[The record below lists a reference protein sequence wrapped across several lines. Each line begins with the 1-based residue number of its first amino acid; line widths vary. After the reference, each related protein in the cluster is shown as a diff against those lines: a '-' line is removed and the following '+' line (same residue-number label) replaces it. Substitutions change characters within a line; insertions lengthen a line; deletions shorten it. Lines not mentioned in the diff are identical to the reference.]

1 MKQFALLMAAA
12 AILLSSCEEI
22 RRKKPETRIPVRVEE
37 VTSGSMGET
46 HSYVG
51 TIAADKAVTLSFETG
66 GALQRI
72 CVRAGQKVAKGTLLA
87 ELDNRTA
94 RNAYEA
100 AKVTLERAEDGYR
113 RAESVYQKGS
123 LPEVK
128 WVEIQTQLNQAKS
141 MADISRKNLE
151 NCSLYAPQSGTVGNI
166 QVEAG
171 MNVMPFQPVMQLL
184 DMSRISVSVSIPEN
198 EIAALRIG
206 QTARVRVQA
215 LDAVFDAKVTE
226 IGVVADPLSHAYPVS
241 LQVAKPD
248 AKLLPGMVCR
258 VEMADADTGV
268 TSIEIPAKTV
278 QISNDGREF
287 VWLCIDGKAHKA
299 FITTGGFTANGVRVT
314 EGLKPGD
321 RIITDGSQK
330 ISENTLL
337 QIQ

>member
-37 VTSGSMGET
+37 VTIGSMGET

-128 WVEIQTQLNQAKS
+128 WVEIQTQLNQA
-141 MADISRKNLE
+141 
-151 NCSLYAPQSGTVGNI
+151 
-166 QVEAG
+166 
-171 MNVMPFQPVMQLL
+171 
-184 DMSRISVSVSIPEN
+184 
-198 EIAALRIG
+198 
-206 QTARVRVQA
+206 
-215 LDAVFDAKVTE
+215 
-226 IGVVADPLSHAYPVS
+226 
-241 LQVAKPD
+241 
-248 AKLLPGMVCR
+248 
-258 VEMADADTGV
+258 
-268 TSIEIPAKTV
+268 
-278 QISNDGREF
+278 
-287 VWLCIDGKAHKA
+287 
-299 FITTGGFTANGVRVT
+299 
-314 EGLKPGD
+314 
-321 RIITDGSQK
+321 
-330 ISENTLL
+330 
-337 QIQ
+337 